1 MDVALCRDET
11 RRVVNATLVG
21 RGKAM
26 LIETEPVNED
36 QLESHPVYN
45 PVLSSF
51 VTSYGRA
58 HLHRA
63 LKQCGTRAL
72 YCDTVGS
79 LLPFRPFFTA
89 QHKLR
94 TASST
99 SRTQAAATVSRLW
112 TSSGCSGAG

>member
-1 MDVALCRDET
+1 M
-11 RRVVNATLVG
+11 VNATLVG

-45 PVLSSF
+45 PVLASF
-51 VTSYGRA
+51 VTSSGRA

-79 LLPFRPFFTA
+79 LLPLWLFSLA
-89 QHKLR
+89 QPLITISGQHHLHLGPKLPP
-94 TASST
+94 
-99 SRTQAAATVSRLW
+99 
-112 TSSGCSGAG
+112 